1 MRHELLT
8 QHALF
13 CIGVNAK
20 KGTLSQHLVTP
31 AIPLLAHT
39 PREVDS
45 VAWWE
50 YQGFIKSVIASRARL
65 SPSFY
70 SQEDSR
76 RSGGGHLMGRD
87 GSPQYQHQP
96 NSRRDSHAAE
106 FLEGQE
112 VRGWPPHGEGWF
124 PPISASTQLQ
134 EGQQCS

>member
-1 MRHELLT
+1 MGHELLT
-8 QHALF
+8 QRALY
-13 CIGVNAK
+13 CIGGNAK
-20 KGTLSQHLVTP
+20 KGTLSQHFVTHV
-31 AIPLLAHT
+31 IPLLAHT

-70 SQEDSR
+70 SQEDS
-76 RSGGGHLMGRD
+76 
-87 GSPQYQHQP
+87 
-96 NSRRDSHAAE
+96 NVAE

-112 VRGWPPHGEGWF
+112 VRSWPPHGEGRF